1 MDAIRIADS
10 SQHCSLGIVTQDFLS
25 TVCCCIWCGTAPHR
39 STIVA
44 SSVANVSHVVCCT
57 LIAARCIVCVACCIL
72 CVAFRL
78 RLCAAGAADHYCRS
92 ALTAHELV
100 SVDSDAVTT
109 EYRCDRRVQSSCS
122 CLRRLRLPRLIAP
135 TLRTTMA
142 VLPSNRRAKLS
153 RRRRAKA
160 KANRRSGRA
169 IAYMVHHP

>member
-1 MDAIRIADS
+1 MLTWHYKLRTFCPVYAVA
-10 SQHCSLGIVTQDFLS
+10 SL
-25 TVCCCIWCGTAPHR
+25 WCGTVG
-39 STIVA
+39 STSLHCRCKQCCECVA
-44 SSVANVSHVVCCT
+44 CRTLHAHCCT
-57 LIAARCIVCVACCIL
+57 LYRMCCLLYFVCCFSAAALCCRCC
-72 CVAFRL
+72 RP
-78 RLCAAGAADHYCRS
+78 CRS

-135 TLRTTMA
+135 TLRTSMA